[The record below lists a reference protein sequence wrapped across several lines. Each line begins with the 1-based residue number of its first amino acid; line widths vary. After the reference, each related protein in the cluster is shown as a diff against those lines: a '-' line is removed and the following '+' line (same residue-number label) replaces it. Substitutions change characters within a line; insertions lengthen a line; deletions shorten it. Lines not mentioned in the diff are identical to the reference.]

1 MKTLL
6 ACLLSLTLV
15 PAVLLSAT
23 HAKDIVAPPD
33 AKKVL
38 GASSIT
44 KLKLQTARDDPMAKS
59 IGDLHNHIDKTM
71 LKHVAKSTASVHKQV
86 VRRNGEDI
94 VEAHPISTRL
104 LEFGLKL
111 QLLFAYGLSVIRIGA

>member
-1 MKTLL
+1 MKTIL

-23 HAKDIVAPPD
+23 HAKDLVAQPET
-33 AKKVL
+33 KKVL

-44 KLKLQTARDDPMAKS
+44 KLKLHTARDDPMAKS

-71 LKHVAKSTASVHKQV
+71 LKHVAKSSASVHKQV

-94 VEAHPISTRL
+94 ADAHPVSTRV
-104 LEFGLKL
+104 LEFGLKMR
-111 QLLFAYGLSVIRIGA
+111 LLYAYSLSVIRI